1 MHPDARQGIYCGV
14 RTEFFRVLWIALAV
28 LSSATAA
35 VESPSPATTSAKVVI
50 IPVRSEIA
58 KPTLFIL
65 RRGLKEAIAQRA
77 DTVVLDM
84 ETPGGS
90 LEATF
95 EILKALEKFPGKT
108 VTYINREA
116 ISAGALI
123 SAATDEIYFAP
134 DGIIGAAA
142 PVLAMGGEIDTT
154 MREKIVSYLKARMRS
169 VSEGKGYRGDV
180 ISAMIDA
187 EAELRIGDDII
198 KKKGELL
205 SLTASEAIKQYGDPP
220 QSLLGAGIAPNLG
233 ALLDQIHGPGNYSV
247 TRFEVTWSEKLAQ
260 YLLAVTPLLLGLGI
274 VCLFIEFKT
283 PGFGIFGI
291 SGIILLG
298 TVFFGQFIAGLSG
311 HEPIL
316 FFLLGLTFVAVEL
329 FFFPGVV
336 VLALAGIIFMLGSLV
351 WSMADLWPREP
362 IDISGDVFLVPLA
375 SVMAGV
381 TLAVLFFLA
390 LLKYLPKGGLWN
402 RMVLDAVVAGEP
414 LAGRALSGHGDQGQ
428 GGASLVGKT
437 GVAATSLFP
446 SGQVIIDSQR
456 YEARLA
462 MGFAEA
468 GTPVKVIALAEFGLI
483 VEGLS

>member
-1 MHPDARQGIYCGV
+1 M
-14 RTEFFRVLWIALAV
+14 ALGF

-35 VESPSPATTSAKVVI
+35 VDPQSPATTSAKVVI
-50 IPVRSEIA
+50 IPIRSEIA
-58 KPTLFIL
+58 KPTLFTL
-65 RRGLKEAIAQRA
+65 RRGLKEAIAQQA
-77 DTVVLDM
+77 DTVVLDL

-90 LEATF
+90 LEVTF

-123 SAATDEIYFAP
+123 SAATDDIYFAP

-142 PVLAMGGEIDTT
+142 PVLAMGGEIDAT

-187 EAELRIGDDII
+187 ESELRIGDDII

-205 SLTASEAIKQYGDPP
+205 SLTATEAIKEYGDPP
-220 QSLLGAGIAPNLG
+220 QSLLGAGISPNLK
-233 ALLDQIHGPGNYSV
+233 ALLDQIHGSGNYSV

-316 FFLLGLTFVAVEL
+316 FFLLGLIFVAIEL

-336 VLALAGIIFMLGSLV
+336 VLALAGTIFMLGSLV

-362 IDISGDVFLVPLA
+362 INFSGDVFVAPLA
-375 SVMAGV
+375 SVMGGV
-381 TLAVLFFLA
+381 ILAVLLFLA
-390 LLKYLPKGGLWN
+390 LLKYLPKGSLWN
-402 RMVLDAVVAGEP
+402 RMVLDAAVAGEP
-414 LAGRALSGHGDQGQ
+414 LAGRALSGHGDQGP

-437 GVAATSLFP
+437 GLAATDLFP
-446 SGQVIIDSQR
+446 SGQVIIDTRR

-462 MGFAEA
+462 VGFAEA

-483 VEGLS
+483 VEDLS